1 MKEITSVHNTAV
13 QLLRELQKPRARR
26 ENGLFVCESA
36 KLVGEAVTLRL
47 AQALFIEKGR
57 EVEYAPMIEQAES
70 AGCELYVVSTAVMQ
84 AVSTAK
90 TPQGVAFGGSSRSTG
105 CRIPATSA
113 RFCARRMRRGLTAR
127 SSAQA
132 ARISTA
138 QRR

>member
-90 TPQGVAFGGSSRSTG
+90 TPQGVVCTA
-105 CRIPATSA
+105 RIPQPPK
-113 RFCARRMRRGLTAR
+113 ARRARRGAGSR
-127 SSAQA
+127 
-132 ARISTA
+132 
-138 QRR
+138 QRRHDFAHGGCGGV